1 MTDSHLSNSE
11 DYSEDS
17 SESGSSEASEDAP
30 PPPIP
35 VIIANWY
42 LNENLVIG
50 SIFKATHLH
59 TRQVVALKVQY
70 VNHEC
75 PTNRYERHFYPLLQ
89 GGIGMPRLFASG
101 VEGAWDYLAIDL
113 LGPSL
118 DNLYRKSGKETMDL
132 RSVCSIAIQV
142 IGRLQFMHHRGV
154 LHRDIQLGNCVI
166 GLPPNDKVIYMIDFG
181 FSKRYIDPYTNRH
194 IPDSKVKRDF
204 IGNYWF
210 SSVNVHC
217 RGKVPSRRDDLEAA
231 ALMFIHLLTPRG
243 LSWTRNGVPKTTEA
257 HDRLKAE
264 KRKATPEM
272 LCRGLPS
279 EFEEFLAYTRRL
291 QFKECPDYAH
301 WIERFRNLA
310 KEEGYQD
317 VDKFIWPP
325 PVPVVP
331 TVKSM
336 NTPLRARTPA
346 LPRDEME
353 GILNGLGKLN
363 LGTQAVLGDRTN
375 VQAAIEKA
383 KEDAKIDSTRLDGK
397 AGTGKGEV
405 IIISSDSESG
415 AIAPLRRQ
423 AAPKAIRLNRLAG
436 QASSATDNATLARLV
451 KEFTDVL
458 QMNSSRTLTKEAFY
472 FLDVLY
478 KQLDDPSVF
487 VRTTRRYAISSPGQT
502 SWALQAYV
510 SWNRTSRQHSFNE
523 QVPEKE
529 PARVK
534 LGVVARLRQEVGK
547 CQSNKA
553 LAALVSDFAKVT
565 NKSTGRTVTK
575 DGFAFLEGLSERL
588 KVLQ

>member
-1 MTDSHLSNSE
+1 MTDSHVSNSD
-11 DYSEDS
+11 DYSDES
-17 SESGSSEASEDAP
+17 SGSGSEVSEDAP
-30 PPPIP
+30 PPAIP
-35 VIIANWY
+35 AVIANWY
-42 LNENLVIG
+42 LNENLGSGYSG
-50 SIFKATHLH
+50 SIFKATQIH

-75 PTNRYERHFYPLLQ
+75 PTNRYERHLYPLLQ

-113 LGPSL
+113 LGSSL
-118 DNLYRKSGKETMDL
+118 DSLYRRSGKDTMDL

-154 LHRDIQLGNCVI
+154 LHRDIQLGNCVV
-166 GLPPNDKVIYMIDFG
+166 GLPPNDRIIYMIDFG

-194 IPDSKVKRDF
+194 IPDSKAKRDF

-264 KRKATPEM
+264 KRKATAEM

-291 QFKECPDYAH
+291 VFKECPDYAL
-301 WIERFRNLA
+301 WIDKFRDLA

-317 VDKFIWPP
+317 VDNFIWPP
-325 PVPVVP
+325 PLPVVLA
-331 TVKSM
+331 VKSM

-346 LPRDEME
+346 IPRDEME

-375 VQAAIEKA
+375 VQAAIQKA
-383 KEDAKIDSTRLDGK
+383 KEDAKIDSTKQNGQ
-397 AGTGKGEV
+397 AESGNSEPIV
-405 IIISSDSESG
+405 ISSDSESG
-415 AIAPLRRQ
+415 AVPPLRRQ
-423 AAPKAIRLNRLAG
+423 AAPKAIRLNRLSD
-436 QASSATDNATLARLV
+436 QASHATDNAALARLV
-451 KEFTDVL
+451 GEFVDVL

-487 VRTTRRYAISSPGQT
+487 IRPPR
-502 SWALQAYV
+502 
-510 SWNRTSRQHSFNE
+510 RTSRQHSFSE
-523 QVPEKE
+523 LVPEKE
-529 PARVK
+529 PAHVK

-553 LAALVSDFAKVT
+553 LAVLVSDFAKVT

-588 KVLQ
+588 KLLQ

>member
-1 MTDSHLSNSE
+1 
-11 DYSEDS
+11 
-17 SESGSSEASEDAP
+17 
-30 PPPIP
+30 
-35 VIIANWY
+35 
-42 LNENLVIG
+42 
-50 SIFKATHLH
+50 
-59 TRQVVALKVQY
+59 
-70 VNHEC
+70 
-75 PTNRYERHFYPLLQ
+75 
-89 GGIGMPRLFASG
+89 
-101 VEGAWDYLAIDL
+101 
-113 LGPSL
+113 
-118 DNLYRKSGKETMDL
+118 
-132 RSVCSIAIQV
+132 
-142 IGRLQFMHHRGV
+142 
-154 LHRDIQLGNCVI
+154 
-166 GLPPNDKVIYMIDFG
+166 
-181 FSKRYIDPYTNRH
+181 
-194 IPDSKVKRDF
+194 
-204 IGNYWF
+204 
-210 SSVNVHC
+210 
-217 RGKVPSRRDDLEAA
+217 
-231 ALMFIHLLTPRG
+231 
-243 LSWTRNGVPKTTEA
+243 
-257 HDRLKAE
+257 
-264 KRKATPEM
+264 
-272 LCRGLPS
+272 
-279 EFEEFLAYTRRL
+279 
-291 QFKECPDYAH
+291 
-301 WIERFRNLA
+301 
-310 KEEGYQD
+310 
-317 VDKFIWPP
+317 
-325 PVPVVP
+325 
-331 TVKSM
+331 M

-405 IIISSDSESG
+405 IVISSDSESG

-423 AAPKAIRLNRLAG
+423 AAPKALRLNRLAG

-487 VRTTRRYAISSPGQT
+487 VRTTRRYAISSPGQS

-510 SWNRTSRQHSFNE
+510 TWNRTSRQHSFNE

-575 DGFAFLEGLSERL
+575 VRSCQFLLAIAIALIYFWLQGRICLSGRIIGKAQGVAMNAMLPNIIDLPWPISLIIDMLFVFAYPTGTSIQTTQNVNVNTSRLRNHPVPCSE
-588 KVLQ
+588 VLYCRPTVALYFC